1 VPELASTLLPLLA
14 IFLVFWLLI
23 IRPQRR
29 RAAALQQLRAAL
41 SPGDRV
47 MMTAGIFGT
56 LVSIDGDTARVEVAD
71 GVVIEFATAAVAS
84 VDASGPTGDDVSAPG
99 TDDAREDD

>member
-1 VPELASTLLPLLA
+1 MPELASTLLPLLA

-29 RAAALQQLRAAL
+29 RAAALQELRSAL
-41 SPGDRV
+41 TPGDRV

-56 LVSIDGDTARVEVAD
+56 LVSVDGDSARVEVSD
-71 GVVIEFATAAVAS
+71 GVVLEIATAAVAS
-84 VDASGPTGDDVSAPG
+84 VERTTPAESLG
-99 TDDAREDD
+99 TDDAPEDR

>member
-1 VPELASTLLPLLA
+1 MPELASTLLPLLA

-29 RAAALQQLRAAL
+29 RAAALQELRSAL
-41 SPGDRV
+41 TPGDRV

-56 LVSIDGDTARVEVAD
+56 LVSVEGDSARVEVSD
-71 GVVIEFATAAVAS
+71 GVVLEIATAAVAS
-84 VDASGPTGDDVSAPG
+84 VERTTPAESQGP
-99 TDDAREDD
+99 DDAHEEG

>member
-1 VPELASTLLPLLA
+1 MPELVSTLLPLLA

-29 RAAALQQLRAAL
+29 RATALDDLRA
-41 SPGDRV
+41 SHNPGDRV

-56 LVSIDGDTARVEVAD
+56 LRSVEGDRATIEVAD
-71 GVVIEFATAAVAS
+71 GTLLEIATGAIATVEPADES
-84 VDASGPTGDDVSAPG
+84 PSEES
-99 TDDAREDD
+99 

>member
-1 VPELASTLLPLLA
+1 MPELASTLLPLLA

-29 RAAALQQLRAAL
+29 RAAALQELRSAL
-41 SPGDRV
+41 TPGDRV

-56 LVSIDGDTARVEVAD
+56 LVSVEGDSARVEVSD
-71 GVVIEFATAAVAS
+71 GVVIEIATAAVAS
-84 VDASGPTGDDVSAPG
+84 VEQTTPAESQGP
-99 TDDAREDD
+99 DDAHEEG